1 MQILDKKPGR
11 KMRVLFIKGRKLIV
25 PLSLLHN
32 DISLIQ
38 KILDGSQRFF
48 AKIPIKEVP

>member
-1 MQILDKKPGR
+1 MQILDKKPER
-11 KMRVLFIKGRKLIV
+11 KMGVLFIKGRKLIV

-38 KILDGSQRFF
+38 KILDWFQRFS
-48 AKIPIKEVP
+48 AKIPKKEVP